1 MQMPLS
7 VTFRD
12 MDPSANIEAYVTTK
26 AGKLER
32 FLEHITRCRV
42 VVEAPH
48 RHQAKGNRYHV
59 RIDLSVP
66 GDELVVNR
74 NGENPAHEDVYAC
87 IDHAFDDAQ
96 RVLQDYARKRRGDVK
111 RHE

>member
-12 MDPSANIEAYVTTK
+12 MEPSNAIEAYVTTK
-26 AGKLER
+26 AGKLEK
-32 FLEHITRCRV
+32 FMEHITRCRV
-42 VVEAPH
+42 VVESPH
-48 RHQAKGNRYHV
+48 RHQTKGNRYHV
-59 RIDLSVP
+59 TIDLTVP

-74 NGENPAHEDVYAC
+74 NGENQSHEDVYAC

-96 RVLQDYARKRRGDVK
+96 RVLQDYARRRRGDVK